1 MKFKNFFLF
10 IAILFLFY
18 AVYLS
23 AEPLQF
29 DEWFFIAKPVSGMQ
43 RYPAVAYAKN
53 VYLVV
58 WQEGYYGWGPPADTG
73 IKGGRISDAGRII
86 DNESFIISNAQD
98 FQERPVIATDGEMF
112 LVVWQD
118 FRNGKDYDIYAA
130 RVTTEG
136 KILDIDGIP
145 ITKARSNQCNPSVAF
160 DGKNFVVAWMDNRDI
175 EQSYHIRAS
184 RVGTN
189 GVVFD
194 SEGITVAGYD
204 EKNLKGLMQS
214 NNLKGLSLN
223 SFPKI
228 ACSKGDC
235 LIGWIS
241 KTQPWKESPAFRHII
256 TEPEIKLNSGT
267 ITIPSSDALE
277 DSRAGSPEISI
288 AANGNKYMAV
298 YSGIQGKGSGS
309 YFIIGVFFDGM
320 KNAKN
325 NITPLKI
332 RPWKEGYKLSTHV
345 VPYNKGFVVIWAEG
359 YNVKGEE
366 HIKFTMKGISID
378 KNNQTEEFEVFPLN
392 DSYRGYA
399 FLFMGSRHGLL
410 VYEEIDKNDGMRI
423 IGRIMRLKEQ

>member
-1 MKFKNFFLF
+1 MKLKKSFLF

-58 WQEGYYGWGPPADTG
+58 WQEGHYGWGPPADTG
-73 IKGGRISDAGRII
+73 IKGVRISDAGRII

-145 ITKARSNQCNPSVAF
+145 ITKARSNQCNPSAAF

-184 RVGTN
+184 RVGRN

-204 EKNLKGLMQS
+204 EKYLKGLMQS
-214 NNLKGLSLN
+214 NNLKGLPLN

-228 ACSKGDC
+228 ACNKGDC
-235 LIGWIS
+235 LVGWIS
-241 KTQPWKESPAFRHII
+241 KTQPWKESPAFKHII
-256 TEPEIKLNSGT
+256 TEPEIKLNSDT
-267 ITIPSSDALE
+267 IVIPSSDVLE
-277 DSRAGSPEISI
+277 NSRAGSPEISI

-298 YSGIQGKGSGS
+298 YSGIQGKGGGS
-309 YFIIGVFFDGM
+309 YFIIGVSFYEID
-320 KNAKN
+320 KIQKS
-325 NITPLKI
+325 IKPLKI
-332 RPWKEGYKLSTHV
+332 RPWQAGYKLSKFVT
-345 VPYNKGFVVIWAEG
+345 PYDKGFVVIWSEGNHAEG
-359 YNVKGEE
+359 KSPIE
-366 HIKFTMKGISID
+366 FTMKGVYID
-378 KNNQTEEFEVFPLN
+378 KNDQTSEFEVFPLN
-392 DSYRGYA
+392 DSYRGYP

-410 VYEEIDKNDGMRI
+410 VYEEFDKNDGMRI
-423 IGRIMRLKEQ
+423 IGRIMRSKEQ